1 MMPAASEYHRS
12 RLKLCVS
19 SNGHN
24 PLEIPKTE
32 ERWWRGTAVTV
43 LRDPGE
49 RLVSAFQ
56 DGMHIYP
63 NLNGLLFEL
72 KSATR
77 AAQDRICGNQTH
89 GVQRK
94 ASSECSPLFSA
105 EVATVVFDAFAT
117 TRGVTGCYTRLLTG
131 AHCNDASIEL
141 NEARRNEALHRL
153 ETDFVFV
160 GLQVRLC
167 ECPI

>member
-1 MMPAASEYHRS
+1 MPAASEYHRS

-24 PLEIPKTE
+24 PP
-32 ERWWRGTAVTV
+32 RFRRPRNGGGVDGGMVCVT
-43 LRDPGE
+43 R
-49 RLVSAFQ
+49 VSAWSQRFK
-56 DGMHIYP
+56 MACTYL
-63 NLNGLLFEL
+63 NLNGPLRIEICHALLKIEY
-72 KSATR
+72 AGIR
-77 AAQDRICGNQTH
+77 PMA
-89 GVQRK
+89 QRK
-94 ASSECSPLFSA
+94 APSECSPLFSA

-141 NEARRNEALHRL
+141 SRGASQRGTHRL
-153 ETDFVFV
+153 ETDRLRV
-160 GLQVRLC
+160 QVRLC